1 MNYFKERDEDFIEQ
15 IRRPIMEDK
24 ELNNLIKI
32 YKGLEQLMLHQHQY
46 HLGKLPHIKQYRNI
60 RKLHQTL
67 GQKMI
72 DFYHDH
78 PELQEEMIEKLN
90 KEQCSL
96 FYKLGRLNL
105 YDDLDNH
112 YFIDMILYPNELV
125 YDMSTYYLDHH
136 KVRSERNKAFVKAM
150 QESYIS
156 IFKILDKDCKEGK
169 VRVKDLIDGKEFEM
183 IDEGLSFSK
192 LIDKYYLWR
201 IIEFEGIYFQ
211 SGFTMMYDHDE
222 LKKWLRK
229 HRNQKLN
236 VYDIYLLYEKYKKG
250 ENINRIHQI

>member
-1 MNYFKERDEDFIEQ
+1 MILVTKSFSCK
-15 IRRPIMEDK
+15 
-24 ELNNLIKI
+24 
-32 YKGLEQLMLHQHQY
+32 LE
-46 HLGKLPHIKQYRNI
+46 
-60 RKLHQTL
+60 
-67 GQKMI
+67 
-72 DFYHDH
+72 
-78 PELQEEMIEKLN
+78 
-90 KEQCSL
+90 
-96 FYKLGRLNL
+96 RLNL
-105 YDDLDNH
+105 YDDLDNR

-201 IIEFEGIYFQ
+201 II
-211 SGFTMMYDHDE
+211 
-222 LKKWLRK
+222 
-229 HRNQKLN
+229 
-236 VYDIYLLYEKYKKG
+236 
-250 ENINRIHQI
+250 